1 MNPRLFIA
9 FEIVPSEIMLR
20 EFANIRQIFS
30 RDRFSWAKSGQLH
43 MTLKF
48 LGETPTCRIEA
59 VKEAM
64 KESFEKEVSVKFRL
78 ESLGVFGSSYAPKV
92 LWAHV
97 SPEDICRVWFT
108 KLKSSLIK
116 RGFEYDRQNFVPHL
130 TLARIKQIGDKNLLA
145 ETVGKYQ
152 GFCFNESD
160 VKEIVLY
167 ESVLKPTGAEYI
179 KHFSVSLH

>member
-9 FEIVPSEIMLR
+9 FEVVPSETLLQ

-30 RDRFSWAKSGQLH
+30 RDRFSWAKPGQLH

-48 LGETPTCRIEA
+48 LGETPQSRIGEIQAAMQEA
-59 VKEAM
+59 FAE
-64 KESFEKEVSVKFRL
+64 ESSAKFRL

-92 LWAHV
+92 LWTHV
-97 SPEDICRVWFT
+97 VPEDTCRVWFE
-108 KLKSSLIK
+108 KLKTSLMN

-130 TLARIKQIGDKNLLA
+130 TLARIKQIGDRKLLA
-145 ETVGKYQ
+145 ETVDKYR

-160 VKEIVLY
+160 VKEIILY
-167 ESVLKPTGAEYI
+167 ESLLKPTGAEYI